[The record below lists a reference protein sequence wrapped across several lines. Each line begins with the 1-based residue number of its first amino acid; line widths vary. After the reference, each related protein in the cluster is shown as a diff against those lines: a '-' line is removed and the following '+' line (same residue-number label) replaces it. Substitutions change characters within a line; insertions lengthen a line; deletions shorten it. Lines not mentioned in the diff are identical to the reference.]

1 MNAEQAG
8 TAWAAFPTGL
18 YRTEWSEAMKPDLDA
33 LAEAV
38 GRDRASKAMR
48 AAKARCRE
56 KFKAS
61 TPIAVIGHRL
71 LQRATAGEAPQ
82 SIAHHA
88 ARSPTPGRFGPLNMP
103 KPTPPHAHLSLPA

>member
-56 KFKAS
+56 KFKAC
-61 TPIAVIGHRL
+61 L
-71 LQRATAGEAPQ
+71 
-82 SIAHHA
+82 HA
-88 ARSPTPGRFGPLNMP
+88 DRRYRS
-103 KPTPPHAHLSLPA
+103 